1 MKIFRSNCHVHL
13 DLSVVS
19 VVDKLEI
26 FELKLLY
33 LLNFAIE
40 FEVGERVRDTPELLF
55 ERFNVIRI
63 DVCVAK
69 YVNEFTT
76 LKVTDLG

>member
-13 DLSVVS
+13 DLRVVS

-26 FELKLLY
+26 FELKLFY
-33 LLNFAIE
+33 LFDLGIE
-40 FEVGERVRDTPELLF
+40 FEVGERVRDTLELLF
-55 ERFNVIRI
+55 ERFYVVGIH
-63 DVCVAK
+63 VCVTK
-69 YVNEFTT
+69 YMNEFTA